1 MKGKNLWIVVALLA
15 VAVGAIVIIQSRKRE
30 SAKQTGR
37 PANEALTQTRLPL
50 TTTSTGTD
58 SRQVPAHYEVPPS
71 SGDLRPVLSAGQF
84 NGKTREAY
92 EAVKQIPVMLAQMPC

>member
-50 TTTSTGTD
+50 TTTSI
-58 SRQVPAHYEVPPS
+58 
-71 SGDLRPVLSAGQF
+71 LSAGQF

-92 EAVKQIPVMLAQMPC
+92 EAAKQIPVMLAQMPC

>member
-15 VAVGAIVIIQSRKRE
+15 VAVGTIVIIQSRRHE

-50 TTTSTGTD
+50 TMPSISTVRV
-58 SRQVPAHYEVPPS
+58 SIVA
-71 SGDLRPVLSAGQF
+71 LRMITPLIAQ
-84 NGKTREAY
+84 
-92 EAVKQIPVMLAQMPC
+92 LASMKH